1 MKEATT
7 QQIIRQAPITKDMG
21 DHWEVVY
28 MNVAKLMEQSQN
40 NRIFRFE
47 NSLLFYTITEPKIA
61 SGIVFSIDPPR
72 TQAKAFV
79 EFATA
84 LSKSGFKKLTVATN
98 LELAVKLLA
107 KAGFDGDILA
117 KYTDSKIKD
126 LHDIEIYLQGSE
138 E

>member
-7 QQIIRQAPITKDMG
+7 QEIIRNAPITKEMG
-21 DHWEVVY
+21 NHWEVVY
-28 MNVAKLMEQSQN
+28 MNLAKLMEQSQK

-84 LSKSGFKKLTVATN
+84 LSKSGFEKLTVATN
-98 LELAVKLLA
+98 LELAIKLLA
-107 KAGFDGDILA
+107 KAGFDGNILA
-117 KYTDSKIKD
+117 KYTDSKIKN
-126 LHDIEIYLQGSE
+126 LHDVEITLQGGNE
-138 E
+138 